1 MDDGYRVIDPRDWRV
16 WAVAVPAIVV
26 MGVLVWALGSV
37 VQHYVAELQSVAAL
51 DPESAARR
59 AAASL
64 RTVLAISAGGA
75 FLVGTYLAWLG
86 VRVWR
91 SGKLPPPG
99 SWIVAGRPVYSGR
112 FAAPIGRLFIALALL
127 LVAAAIGLLWAGW
140 RLTAVR

>member
-1 MDDGYRVIDPRDWRV
+1 MDEGYRVVDPRDWRV

-37 VQHYVAELQSVAAL
+37 VRHHVAELQSVAIL
-51 DPESAARR
+51 DPASATRR

-64 RTVLAISAGGA
+64 RAVLAVSVGGA
-75 FLVGTYLAWLG
+75 ALVAAYLAWLG

-91 SGKLPPPG
+91 SGRLPPPG

-112 FAAPIGRLFIALALL
+112 FAAPIGRLFIALAVL
-127 LVAAAIGLLWAGW
+127 LVAAAVGLLWAGW
-140 RLTAVR
+140 RLTAVQ

>member
-37 VQHYVAELQSVAAL
+37 VQHHVAELQSVAVL